1 MSFWSRLQ
9 LRQGNTEQGSGV
21 TARLRR
27 LPRRV
32 VTTPIVSKINHLDN
46 QDILRN
52 ANFMPSSIIHSS
64 IIAGTGILCAIV
76 GGGIYEHLVIDPV
89 WPRRPDLIQPN
100 RGGISRGRF
109 WMPAHAILGIVL
121 ICSLILSWKLPTVRI
136 WLLMA
141 LAVHVALRIWSALD
155 FIPKALAFEKAS
167 VVDETAA
174 QRWTRRSQFRLPI
187 ELLTLTFLL
196 KAAQASF
203 HGR

>member
-52 ANFMPSSIIHSS
+52 ANFMTSSIIHSS

-121 ICSLILSWKLPTVRI
+121 VRNI
-136 WLLMA
+136 APSTHLDIH
-141 LAVHVALRIWSALD
+141 LAVMLGGEIIVG
-155 FIPKALAFEKAS
+155 K
-167 VVDETAA
+167 
-174 QRWTRRSQFRLPI
+174 
-187 ELLTLTFLL
+187 
-196 KAAQASF
+196 
-203 HGR
+203 HGE